1 MGLTAT
7 EQLDDLARQWV
18 AVRAKY
24 VALDAAVS
32 ETEWGRRPDPAAWS
46 VAECVAHLNLTSAAM
61 VPALRAALEE
71 AKRLPPMSEVRYRG
85 TLVGRLLA
93 ASMGP
98 VKQIAGIK
106 LGKVRTPPPFV
117 PGAEL
122 ARADVRRQFLAW
134 LEAEEALVRAARGLA
149 IDAVRVESP
158 FRAGV
163 FYDAYSALRIVVLH
177 EQRHLVQAE
186 RAHAAL
192 RA

>member
-18 AVRAKY
+18 AVRATF

-32 ETEWGRRPDPAAWS
+32 EADWGRRPEAAAWS

-61 VPALRAALEE
+61 VPALRTALEE
-71 AKRLPPMSEVRYRG
+71 AKRLPPMSGVRYRG

-122 ARADVRRQFLAW
+122 ARAEVRRNFLAW
-134 LEAEEALVRAARGLA
+134 LEAEESLVQAARGLA

-158 FRAGV
+158 FKAGV

-177 EQRHLVQAE
+177 EKRHLVQAE

>member
-18 AVRAKY
+18 AVRATF

-32 ETEWGRRPDPAAWS
+32 EADWGRRPEAAAWS

-61 VPALRAALEE
+61 VPALRTALEE
-71 AKRLPPMSEVRYRG
+71 AKRLPPMSGVRYRG

-122 ARADVRRQFLAW
+122 ARAEVRRNFLAW
-134 LEAEEALVRAARGLA
+134 LEAEESLVRAARGLA

-158 FRAGV
+158 FKAGV

-177 EQRHLVQAE
+177 EKRHLVQAE